1 MSRESEDMTYY
12 NYVCAEII
20 LRRGYYNYVC
30 AEFCAEVCADAFYKN
45 SETDWEIIKH
55 IVLNNL

>member
-1 MSRESEDMTYY
+1 MSRESEDMT
-12 NYVCAEII
+12 
-20 LRRGYYNYVC
+20 YYNYVC
-30 AEFCAEVCADAFYKN
+30 AEFCAEVCADAFYIN